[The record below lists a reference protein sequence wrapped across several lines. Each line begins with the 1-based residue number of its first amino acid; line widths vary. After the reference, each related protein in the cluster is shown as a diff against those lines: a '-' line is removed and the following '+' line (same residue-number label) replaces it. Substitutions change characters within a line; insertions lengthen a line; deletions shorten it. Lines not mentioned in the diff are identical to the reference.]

1 MTYGLFIHPSRAA
14 MESIH
19 AHLSTR
25 LVALPV
31 VPTNPRRVLLADR
44 VGWPSVLGIT
54 GRSGRA

>member
-25 LVALPV
+25 LAAGPV
-31 VPTNPRRVLLADR
+31 IATAPRRVLLADR

-54 GRSGRA
+54 GRIGRA